1 MLLKDPGLWII
12 LEPRSSTKNPESVS
26 LILSLSSVQL
36 LSHVRLFATP
46 QTTAHRAS
54 LSIPNSWS
62 PSKPMSIKLMMPSN
76 HLILCHPL
84 LLLPSIFS
92 SSSILFL
99 DYFLSASERSISI
112 PQLKNL
118 HANIPGKHTQILI
131 PKHQERLRETN
142 PSRYS
147 K

>member
-12 LEPRSSTKNPESVS
+12 LEPRSSTKNPG
-26 LILSLSSVQL
+26 LSLSSFLSVQF
-36 LSHVRLFATP
+36 SCSVVSNFVTP
-46 QTTAHRAS
+46 QTAAHQAS

-99 DYFLSASERSISI
+99 DYFLSASERNISI

-118 HANIPGKHTQILI
+118 HANIPDKHTQILI
-131 PKHQERLRETN
+131 PKHQARLRETN
-142 PSRYS
+142 PYRYS